1 MNFTFNSSISIGS
14 NGGMVIRNGSQV
26 IKMGREGMIIE
37 SSNGQQILM
46 NSGGI
51 HLYNRNSHVFV
62 NSSCSNGSINIQ
74 TVFKNSNNTNDE
86 SEENRTPIASEPL
99 QREVSTQSREESQL
113 TGFNYQIT
121 NNNMMWHLSQ
131 FRTLPESQVVHIE
144 SYPRPEP
151 VQRKRLTKA
160 QIDKLPINLYN
171 SKAKKVRMSQAKKN
185 GQKNVQCCESSS
197 NEVCAICILDY
208 QMGDKLRTL
217 PCQHKFHQGCVD
229 KWLGLKS
236 DCPICKFD
244 LLG

>member
-1 MNFTFNSSISIGS
+1 MNFTFNSSISIGL

-37 SSNGQQILM
+37 SPNGQQILM

-74 TVFKNSNNTNDE
+74 TVFKNSNNASYE
-86 SEENRTPIASEPL
+86 GEENRTSITEPL
-99 QREVSTQSREESQL
+99 QREMSTQSREESQV

-131 FRTLPESQVVHIE
+131 HRTLPESHLVHVE

-160 QIDKLPINLYN
+160 QIDQLPVNLYN
-171 SKAKKVRMSQAKKN
+171 SKAKKVRMSQEKKNDKKN
-185 GQKNVQCCESSS
+185 GPCCESSS
-197 NEVCAICILDY
+197 NELCAICILDY
-208 QMGDKLRTL
+208 KIGDKLRTL
-217 PCQHKFHQGCVD
+217 PCQHKFHQGCID
-229 KWLGLKS
+229 KWLALKS
-236 DCPICKFD
+236 DCPICKYD